1 MQTPDIKVK
10 SSGIEYTEKL
20 ATYVEKKIR
29 QLDKLIPEN
38 AKDALY
44 EIELGKAT
52 KHHKTGKIFRAEINL
67 SYGSTL
73 HRAVAEDTKI
83 EYAVD
88 AIKEELK
95 AEITKSRTK
104 KKEAARKCA
113 RGAKKIA
120 QGG

>member
-10 SSGIEYTEKL
+10 SSGIEYTDKL
-20 ATYVEKKIR
+20 QAFVEKKIH
-29 QLDKLIPEN
+29 QLDKLIPEH
-38 AKDALY
+38 ARDALY

-67 SYGSTL
+67 SYGSVL
-73 HRAVAEDTKI
+73 HRAEATGTKI

-104 KKEAARKCA
+104 KKEIARKSA
-113 RGAKKIA
+113 RDVKKISR
-120 QGG
+120 GG

>member
-1 MQTPDIKVK
+1 MQIPTIKVK
-10 SSGIEYTEKL
+10 SSGIDYTEKL
-20 ATYVEKKIR
+20 AAYVEKKIR
-29 QLDKLIPEN
+29 QLDKLVPES

-52 KHHKTGKIFRAEINL
+52 KHHKTGKIYRAAINL
-67 SYGSTL
+67 SYGSIL
-73 HRAVAEDTKI
+73 HRAEATDVKI

-95 AEITKSRTK
+95 TEITKSRTK
-104 KKEAARKCA
+104 KKEVARKSA
-113 RGAKKIA
+113 RGAKKLA